1 MTIEVSVTSV
11 LKGGTEPTGW
21 SVKWIDSVEFSL
33 LWWCQT
39 ENLTYSSPNSN
50 RYVVSGSENPVI
62 WEGSDRWLLSAAGL
76 DRHSKYS
83 HCFFLFLWKKKY
95 WTRTHEFSLHP
106 ALTMRGILVLA
117 WYLKCFSKPSFFS
130 FTHHLPFTRQ
140 NATSLSVI
148 QLSRLGQSPPSPT
161 SSALFKWAEWNR
173 AQSRSEESV
182 VSLVSVRSITQKP
195 KPLCTPESI

>member
-1 MTIEVSVTSV
+1 MPLSSVQSSANSFKLPSLWQWSKRKKKHRISVSPTLKPIRGAGVQVMTIEVSVTSV

-62 WEGSDRWLLSAAGL
+62 WEGSDRCLLSAAGL
-76 DRHSKYS
+76 DRYSKHSQYFCS
-83 HCFFLFLWKKKY
+83 WGKKKY
-95 WTRTHEFSLHP
+95 WTRIHESSLHP
-106 ALTMRGILVLA
+106 ALTMWGILVLA
-117 WYLKCFSKPSFFS
+117 RYLKCSSTPSSFP
-130 FTHHLPFTRQ
+130 FTHHLPLTRQ

-148 QLSRLGQSPPSPT
+148 QLSQLG
-161 SSALFKWAEWNR
+161 
-173 AQSRSEESV
+173 
-182 VSLVSVRSITQKP
+182 
-195 KPLCTPESI
+195 